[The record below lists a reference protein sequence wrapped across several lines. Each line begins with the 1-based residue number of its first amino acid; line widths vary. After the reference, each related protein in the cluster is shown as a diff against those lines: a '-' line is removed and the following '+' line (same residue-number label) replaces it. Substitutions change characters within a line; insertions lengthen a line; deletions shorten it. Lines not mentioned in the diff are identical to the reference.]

1 MVNTIKKYG
10 LQICVS
16 EIILLALVS
25 VFAFSSCKGEEICR
39 SELSE
44 GRKQLIPYEKG
55 QVISFI
61 DIKEQVIDL
70 TVTESKMEWWQIK
83 KDGFTDDYSS
93 TQVKSVTLKSISG
106 NIEISLEIN
115 ADGCF
120 SDGGYS
126 MLDISINNN
135 WGIVLLSDTEG
146 NLWTDSN
153 TSFHKSIEIN
163 GNVYYDVF
171 EQKIDA
177 AVHYGEYFPSKQ
189 LFYNKTYGILQI
201 NRDGKN
207 FLTLNPKTDEGKENK
222 SLDVIDC
229 LDFPL
234 ADPC

>member
-1 MVNTIKKYG
+1 MRTVN
-10 LQICVS
+10 L
-16 EIILLALVS
+16 ILLALLAI
-25 VFAFSSCKGEEICR
+25 FAFSSCKGEEICR

-44 GRKQLIPYEKG
+44 EKKQSIPYEKG

-61 DIKEQVIDL
+61 NAKRQVIDV
-70 TVTESKMEWWQIK
+70 TVTESKMKWWQEK
-83 KDGFTDDYSS
+83 EDGFTNDYSS
-93 TQVKSVTLKSISG
+93 TQIKSVTLKSIPS

-115 ADGCF
+115 ADGCL
-120 SDGGYS
+120 SGGPYGDYS
-126 MLDISINNN
+126 SLNISIENKL
-135 WGIVLLSDTEG
+135 GFVLMSDTEG
-146 NLWTDSN
+146 NLWTNSN
-153 TSFHKSIEIN
+153 TSFYKSIEIN
-163 GNVYYDVF
+163 GKVYFDVV

-207 FLTLNPKTDEGKENK
+207 FLTINPKTDEDKENK

-234 ADPC
+234 ANVDFK